1 MRPDALTCTQCAP
14 TGVIADTRVPLLE
27 ALAEPRRA
35 LRFVRGDGSSTED
48 TVAHKTVGSRPPF
61 YARRRI
67 AA

>member
-1 MRPDALTCTQCAP
+1 
-14 TGVIADTRVPLLE
+14 VIADTRVPLLE